1 MSAAPQIRRAL
12 MENLKGL
19 HLPAMR
25 ECFEQAAQQAE
36 KETLS
41 YEQYL
46 LQLTERECESRR
58 RRMRETSRRKTM
70 RVRKDLASVL
80 AVIWNPRR
88 TQTPIR
94 IDRCE
99 HCGATLS
106 SAQISIKE
114 IAGSVVFGSLLL
126 AVLTLADYVGNRWLE
141 HGTSLVHPAWRE
153 PLDDWSR

>member
-1 MSAAPQIRRAL
+1 MSAAPQIRTAL

-58 RRMRETSRRKTM
+58 RIASRHCCASPDCRGRRRWQTST
-70 RVRKDLASVL
+70 
-80 AVIWNPRR
+80 
-88 TQTPIR
+88 
-94 IDRCE
+94 
-99 HCGATLS
+99 
-106 SAQISIKE
+106 
-114 IAGSVVFGSLLL
+114 
-126 AVLTLADYVGNRWLE
+126 
-141 HGTSLVHPAWRE
+141 
-153 PLDDWSR
+153 